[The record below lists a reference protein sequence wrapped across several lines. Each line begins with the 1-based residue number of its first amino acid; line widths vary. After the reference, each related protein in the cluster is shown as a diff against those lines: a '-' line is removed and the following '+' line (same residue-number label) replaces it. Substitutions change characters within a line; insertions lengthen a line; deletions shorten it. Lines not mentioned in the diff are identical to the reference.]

1 MILDKIIEKY
11 DLKAKSVDTWVYLKK
26 QKNMNG
32 LKQSDI
38 LSNKLLQ
45 KWLPPSGYRQL
56 FEPNYDDNDA
66 SPYHRVWQPLSVA
79 GQEEDTAPGF
89 VVEKDAT
96 KNWGYI
102 DPCVQVTIGFIT
114 VVELSE

>member
-45 KWLPPSGYRQL
+45 KWLPPSGY
-56 FEPNYDDNDA
+56 Y
-66 SPYHRVWQPLSVA
+66 PYKHTA
-79 GQEEDTAPGF
+79 GLWLHKTRKIEFTL
-89 VVEKDAT
+89 VVDEFLVKYVGT
-96 KNWGYI
+96 KNAHHLHNALLRSYEITTDWG
-102 DPCVQVTIGFIT
+102 G
-114 VVELSE
+114 